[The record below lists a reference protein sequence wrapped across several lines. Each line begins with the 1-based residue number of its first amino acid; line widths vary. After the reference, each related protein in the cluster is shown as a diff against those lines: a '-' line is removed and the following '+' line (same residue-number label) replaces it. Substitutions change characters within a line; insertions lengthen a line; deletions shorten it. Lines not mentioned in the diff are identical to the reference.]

1 MRRHPT
7 LMLPMNSDK
16 RDEALD
22 KMRNDPAYTVILVS
36 FKCGSVGL
44 K

>member
-1 MRRHPT
+1 MT
-7 LMLPMNSDK
+7 LYADATNASDK